1 MKIECSAEKLKN
13 GLMLAERITGKNLS
27 LPVLN
32 SVLIDGSRKSL
43 KIRAT
48 NLSLGIEI
56 EIPGKITVPGIV
68 AVRGNVITSVFS
80 NITTSSQVVLETA
93 NDNLVVETK
102 KDKLV
107 LKSQPTD
114 DFPTL
119 PSVSGV
125 EFSLPAHSF
134 IEGLKSVYYSAA
146 VSDIKQEIA
155 TVYIYPDGEYLV
167 FVSTDSFRLAEK
179 KIKIKKITEFEGFL
193 IPFKNINEIIR
204 TFSGL
209 DEDIRIIIS
218 KNQVSFFTQYI
229 YLTSRVIDG
238 VFPDYK
244 QILPKEFK
252 STLVVLREDLLAAL
266 KMATVFSDSFNQ
278 ITLSLMPKE
287 KKVEIYAK
295 SADIGENRTAL
306 DAAVNGES
314 VEVNINLRY
323 LLDCF
328 QSITSDSVTISLNES
343 TRPIVVSG
351 VSDTSFLYLIMPM
364 NR

>member
-13 GLMLAERITGKNLS
+13 GLTLAERITGKNLS
-27 LPVLN
+27 LPILN
-32 SVLIDGSRKSL
+32 SVLVDGSGTSL
-43 KIRAT
+43 KIRST

-56 EIPGKITVPGIV
+56 EIPGKITNPGTV
-68 AVRGNVITSVFS
+68 AVRGDIINSVFS
-80 NITTSSQVVLETA
+80 NIDTNSPVILETS

-107 LKSQPTD
+107 LKSQSSD
-114 DFPTL
+114 DFPTI
-119 PSVSGV
+119 PTVEGI
-125 EFSLPAHSF
+125 EFSIAATSF
-134 IEGLKSVYYSAA
+134 IDGLKSVYYSAA

-155 TVYIYPDGEYLV
+155 TVYIYPDGEYVV

-179 KIKIKKITEFEGFL
+179 KIKVKKISEFEGFL

-209 DEDIRIIIS
+209 NEDIRVITS
-218 KNQVSFFTQYI
+218 KNQVSFLTQNI

-252 STLVVLREDLLAAL
+252 TNLVVLREDLLGAL
-266 KMATVFSDSFNQ
+266 KMASIFSDKFNQ
-278 ITLSLMPKE
+278 ITFSLKPKE

-306 DAAVNGES
+306 DAATNGEP

-328 QSITSDSVTISLNES
+328 QSITSDSISISLNEP
-343 TRPIVVSG
+343 TRPLVVSG
-351 VSDTSFLYLIMPM
+351 VSDASFLYLIMPM